1 MSKED
6 MIELQGVVIEML
18 PESRFRVRLDNDVEI
33 LAYGSGKMK
42 MHRIRVL
49 VGDRVTVEMSP
60 YDLTKGRINFRHPTA
75 RVEGMPGP
83 RPRRH

>member
-6 MIELQGVVIEML
+6 KIEFEGVVSDVL
-18 PESRFRVRLDNDVEI
+18 PESRFRVKLSNGVEI

-49 VGDRVTVEMSP
+49 MGDRVTVEMSP
-60 YDLTKGRINFRHPTA
+60 YDLTKGRITFRQPT
-75 RVEGMPGP
+75 P
-83 RPRRH
+83 RTN

>member
-6 MIELQGVVIEML
+6 KIEFEGVVSDVL
-18 PESRFRVRLDNDVEI
+18 PESRFRVKLTNGVEI

-49 VGDRVTVEMSP
+49 MGDRVTVEMSP
-60 YDLTKGRINFRHPTA
+60 YDLTKGRITFRQPT
-75 RVEGMPGP
+75 P
-83 RPRRH
+83 RTN